1 MKNIHKQLDYKVN
14 SMGALCALTGDSHIN
29 HKRID
34 EDDFVN
40 KYDHDSSNAPEYGC
54 GNMQADV
61 KPSTLEVLKK
71 YGIDEGEYQ
80 IIAYEIS
87 QALSFGS
94 CGWCV

>member
-1 MKNIHKQLDYKVN
+1 MNLHDQLDYEIK
-14 SMGALCALTGDSHIN
+14 SLGALCSLSGASHIN

-40 KYDHDSSNAPEYGC
+40 KYDHDPDNAQEYGC

-61 KPSTLEVLKK
+61 KESTPDVLAK
-71 YGIDEGEYQ
+71 YGIDEDEYK
-80 IIAYEIS
+80 IISFEIS
-87 QALSFGS
+87 QALSFGP

>member
-1 MKNIHKQLDYKVN
+1 MNLNDQLDYKIEP
-14 SMGALCALTGDSHIN
+14 MGALCALSGESHIN

-40 KYDHDSSNAPEYGC
+40 KYDHDPGNAPEYGC
-54 GNMQADV
+54 GNMQADL
-61 KPSTLEVLKK
+61 KDSTPEVLAK
-71 YGIDEGEYQ
+71 YGIDGDEYK
-80 IIAYEIS
+80 IIAFEIS